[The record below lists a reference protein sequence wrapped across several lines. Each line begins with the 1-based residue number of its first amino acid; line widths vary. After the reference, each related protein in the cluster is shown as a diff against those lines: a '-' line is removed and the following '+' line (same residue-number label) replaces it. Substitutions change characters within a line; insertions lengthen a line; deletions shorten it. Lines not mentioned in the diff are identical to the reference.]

1 MTNRSQIL
9 GWLLLCCLTL
19 LCLRTAFAE
28 DHGTQPHASAVALD
42 ARSEGMDLAGLSL
55 WWVDPSG
62 VRGIEEV
69 AGAGDR
75 LPWQVRT
82 PGERHSLVDKA
93 LWIRFDASVASGSR
107 GFLVIPDAGV
117 DHVQL
122 FHRADDGSWTMQ
134 EAGDRQWL
142 PDWPLPGRVPTFPL
156 ASRPDPVRYWVRID
170 HEPAD
175 FSAPL
180 ELYGFRGLIAQR
192 EMEQLV
198 LGAYFG
204 VVLLLAAVSAANAVA
219 LRDRNFASFSVY
231 LGFMCTAQ
239 LVYLGVGLQY
249 VWEEW
254 RRWNELAGFLL
265 PGVVAAAGLWFLKVV
280 TEPARF
286 SRALD
291 LASSGLIAALLSAA
305 ALRTVVNTP
314 ASLLLV
320 MALLGAAAVLAA
332 ALLAMAWRTGRE
344 THIALIGLSVL
355 PVAATLAVPVL
366 FNLGLLSN
374 HLLIR
379 FGLPLGTALQMP
391 IVFHALT
398 LRADRRRETGQ
409 RAAALPHS
417 DPLTGLLER
426 RTLARRLDAA
436 LERARSLGHSC
447 AFLMVRLTNFDQIA
461 DEMGR
466 DAADRALVVAASLL
480 RGAARDVDQVG
491 RIGERDLALV
501 LEGPTTG
508 AAAVAYA
515 QQLVAQGLQQS
526 PLLPPTTMLRFHVA
540 VALLPDHELN
550 AARCLQWMDEACN
563 AMRADPRKA
572 IRTVNF

>member
-1 MTNRSQIL
+1 MA
-9 GWLLLCCLTL
+9 LLAAGV
-19 LCLRTAFAE
+19 AFAAQPE
-28 DHGTQPHASAVALD
+28 DPPPLPVVTLD
-42 ARSEGMDLAGLSL
+42 ARSEGVDLAGLSL

-62 VRGIEEV
+62 ERGIDEV
-69 AGAGDR
+69 AAAGER
-75 LPWQVRT
+75 LPWQLRT
-82 PGERHSLVDKA
+82 PGARNSLVDKA
-93 LWIRFDASVASGSR
+93 LWVRFVASVAPGHR
-107 GFLVIPDAGV
+107 GFLVVPDAGV
-117 DHVQL
+117 NHVQL
-122 FHRADDGSWTMQ
+122 YHKAADGSWRMQ
-134 EAGDRQWL
+134 EAGDRESLPQW
-142 PDWPLPGRVPTFPL
+142 PMPGRVPTFEL
-156 ASRPDPVRYWVRID
+156 ASHSAEPVHYWVRIV

-175 FSAPL
+175 FSSPL

-192 EMEQLV
+192 ETEQLV

-204 VVLLLAAVSAANAVA
+204 IVLLLAAVSAANAVA
-219 LRDRNFASFSVY
+219 LRDRNFAAFSVY
-231 LGFMCTAQ
+231 LGFTCAAQ

-249 VWEEW
+249 LWDDG

-265 PGVVAAAGLWFLKVV
+265 PGVVAAAGLWFLKIV

-320 MALLGAAAVLAA
+320 MALLGAAAVVAA
-332 ALLAMAWRTGRE
+332 ALLLMAWRTNRE
-344 THIALIGLSVL
+344 LHIALIGLSVL

-366 FNLGLLSN
+366 FNLGLLS
-374 HLLIR
+374 HSLLTR

-398 LRADRRRETGQ
+398 LRADKRRATGL

-417 DPLTGLLER
+417 DPLTGLLDR
-426 RTLARRLDAA
+426 RTLTRRLDAA
-436 LERARSLGHSC
+436 LERARGLGHSC
-447 AFLMVRLTNFDQIA
+447 AVLVVRLTNLDQLA
-461 DEMGR
+461 DELGR

-480 RGAARDVDQVG
+480 RGVARDVDQAG

-508 AAAVAYA
+508 TTALADA
-515 QQLVAQGLQQS
+515 QQLVAQGLQES
-526 PLLPPTTMLRFHVA
+526 PLLPPTATLRFHVA

-550 AARCLQWMDEACN
+550 AARCLQWMEEACN

-572 IRTVNF
+572 IRSLNF